1 MPQTE
6 AMGSSWDIDE
16 IKALNPLLPG
26 QVRSQIDHLLGVGAT
41 NEDEL
46 CELAEW
52 QEDRQEDRVLCI
64 FQLPFAF
71 SDMRDP
77 VVLPTQQQGVFVEA
91 TFAQQYV
98 FCDLKGKISVTSS
111 DIGSSEGI
119 WGRRITRCL
128 ISLPIWGKRA
138 QYYDA
143 YQARCLP
150 TGVKDEVII
159 PAHESW
165 IMDRALKTKD
175 YEYNLVRRMLR
186 EVLYSIRILLKAVR
200 VTTLHPCDHD
210 YHFSGMFWMPT
221 PGRVTY
227 TQPPR
232 PIVGELLQ
240 SSQRN
245 DLVIVPNLE
254 NAIRNRLRAVT
265 RFERAL
271 MSLEGIRRQGDTKA
285 ALIGV
290 IAVIESALKDKL
302 SSKATLARLL
312 SDDRLNALDPA
323 SIEVVHRLR
332 RARNAIVH
340 EYLSTEHDT
349 GRSHVPKADR
359 LAINKDLDQL
369 CLEGIQSAR
378 KVFRYLN
385 LKT

>member
-1 MPQTE
+1 MT
-6 AMGSSWDIDE
+6 SSWDIDE
-16 IKALNPLLPG
+16 IRALNPLLPG
-26 QVRSQIDHLLGVGAT
+26 QVRSQIDHLLGVTAT
-41 NEDEL
+41 SDDEL

-52 QEDRQEDRVLCI
+52 HEDIPENRVLCV

-71 SDMRDP
+71 ADLREP
-77 VVLPTQQQGVFVEA
+77 VKLPTQQQGVFVEA
-91 TFAQQYV
+91 TFSQQHIS
-98 FCDLKGKISVTSS
+98 CDQKGKITIVRNETDRS
-111 DIGSSEGI
+111 DEFWS
-119 WGRRITRCL
+119 RRITRCV

-186 EVLYSIRILLKAVR
+186 EVLYAVRILLKAVR
-200 VTTLHPCDHD
+200 VTTLFPCDHD
-210 YHFSGMFWMPT
+210 YHFSGMFWMPS
-221 PGRVTY
+221 PGRITY

-232 PIVGELLQ
+232 PIVGEILQ
-240 SSQRN
+240 SSQDD
-245 DLVIVPNLE
+245 DLVVVPNLE
-254 NAIRNRLRAVT
+254 NAIRHRLREVT

-271 MSLEGIRRQGDTKA
+271 MSFEGIRRTGEVKA

-290 IAVIESALKDKL
+290 IAVIESALKEKL
-302 SSKATLARLL
+302 ASKANLAKLLNDERLK
-312 SDDRLNALDPA
+312 NLDQGDIDVA
-323 SIEVVHRLR
+323 HKLR
-332 RARNAIVH
+332 KARNAIVH

-349 GRSHVPKADR
+349 GRSHVSKADR
-359 LAINKDLDQL
+359 VSQNKDLDRL

-378 KVFRYLN
+378 SIFRYLN
-385 LKT
+385 LNA

>member
-1 MPQTE
+1 M
-6 AMGSSWDIDE
+6 ASSWDIDD
-16 IKALNPLLPG
+16 IKGLNPLLPG
-26 QVRSQIDHLLGVGAT
+26 QVRSQIDHLIGVAAT
-41 NEDEL
+41 SEDEL

-52 QEDRQEDRVLCI
+52 QEDRQEDRVLCV

-71 SDMRDP
+71 SDMREP
-77 VVLPTQQQGVFVEA
+77 VVLPTQSQGVVVEA
-91 TFAQQYV
+91 TFSQQHV
-98 FCDLKGKISVTSS
+98 CCDLKGNIHIST
-111 DIGSSEGI
+111 GETKKPEEI
-119 WGRRITRCL
+119 WSRRITRCV

-186 EVLYSIRILLKAVR
+186 EVLYAVRILLKSVR
-200 VTTLHPCDHD
+200 VTTLYPCDHD

-232 PIVGELLQ
+232 PIAGEILQ
-240 SSQRN
+240 SSRHD

-254 NAIRNRLRAVT
+254 NAIRHRLREVT

-271 MSLEGIRRQGDTKA
+271 MSFEGIRRQGDVKA

-290 IAVIESALKDKL
+290 IAVIESALKEKL
-302 SSKATLARLL
+302 SSKANLAKLLNDERL
-312 SDDRLNALDPA
+312 SAIDPGDIDVA
-323 SIEVVHRLR
+323 HKLR
-332 RARNAIVH
+332 KARNDIIH

-349 GRSHVPKADR
+349 GRSHVAKADR
-359 LAINKDLDQL
+359 VALNRDLDRL
-369 CLEGIQSAR
+369 CLEGIQAAR
-378 KVFRYLN
+378 SIFRYLN
-385 LKT
+385 LNA